1 MREKFLPKPLHG
13 RFAFSRCPKILHC
26 CTDGKPMTHMTAI
39 VCLQIFSAFSRD
51 FGQLRLTPF
60 HSISSHMSSAT
71 SSDSESSP
79 QKPLDKEGF
88 LRQLKTTI
96 TAQQAAFCC
105 GGTIRIDAARGCIY
119 KHVTVDTE
127 PLVSPP
133 VVIRWDLP
141 SGKAIRKMTLPAVQ
155 GATDTPAISELL
167 KDCSPATFGHM
178 GREVLDQSYRQAVK
192 LDIHQFCTSFS
203 PHDFGIIDAIA
214 QTLLPEVTQVS
225 SDTRTEF
232 REHWGVVAEL
242 YKLNVRRSFFALKR
256 L

>member
-1 MREKFLPKPLHG
+1 
-13 RFAFSRCPKILHC
+13 
-26 CTDGKPMTHMTAI
+26 
-39 VCLQIFSAFSRD
+39 
-51 FGQLRLTPF
+51 
-60 HSISSHMSSAT
+60 MSSTT
-71 SSDSESSP
+71 SSESSPSESSPPESSPPESSP

-88 LRQLKTTI
+88 LCQLEAAV

-105 GGTIRIDAARGCIY
+105 GGTVQIDAARGCIY
-119 KHVTVDTE
+119 KHITVDTE

-155 GATDTPAISELL
+155 GAGQTPAISELL

-192 LDIHQFCTSFS
+192 LDSHQFCTSFS

-214 QTLLPEVTQVS
+214 QTLLPEITQVS
-225 SDTRTEF
+225 SDARTEF

-242 YKLNVRRSFFALKR
+242 YKLNVSRSFFALKR

>member
-1 MREKFLPKPLHG
+1 MRGKFLPKSLHG
-13 RFAFSRCPKILHC
+13 RFAVGRCLKNLHC
-26 CTDGKPMTHMTAI
+26 RTDGKPMTHTTAI
-39 VCLQIFSAFSRD
+39 VRVQIPSAFSRG
-51 FGQLRLTPF
+51 FGQLRRASF
-60 HSISSHMSSAT
+60 HSISSHMSPTARSK
-71 SSDSESSP
+71 SSP
-79 QKPLDKEGF
+79 QKPLDKEG
-88 LRQLKTTI
+88 LLCQLEAAV

-105 GGTIRIDAARGCIY
+105 GGTIQIDAARGCTY

-192 LDIHQFCTSFS
+192 LDIDQFCTSFS
-203 PHDFGIIDAIA
+203 PHDFGIIDAIS
-214 QTLLPEVTQVS
+214 QTLLPEITQVP
-225 SDTRTEF
+225 SDARTEF
-232 REHWGVVAEL
+232 QEHWGVVAEL
-242 YKLNVRRSFFALKR
+242 YKLNVSRSFFALKR